1 MNLNKNNILSYW
13 IKRTEKYKDRAVG
26 YKPYEKNKF
35 ISRYINANYK
45 TLDYGCGIG
54 ACSINFNN
62 YLGVD
67 IMKDL
72 VNFAKVKYPDKNF
85 LVLKD
90 LYLPEKLDFDF
101 EQFFT
106 ATVLQH
112 NPDDVV
118 KKIFESVVKLK
129 SKNITFSLYENSES
143 NAKHMKARDSKDYVD
158 LLNEYFDIRGYVFYK
173 HVIFNAEHTLTIIKT

>member
-1 MNLNKNNILSYW
+1 MLKKEQILEYW
-13 IKRTEKYKDRAVG
+13 TKRTNKYKERAVG

-35 ISRYINANYK
+35 IFQYINTACR

-54 ACSINFNN
+54 VAASNFVN

-67 IMKDL
+67 IIEYL
-72 VNFAKVKYPDKNF
+72 IETAKKENPDKNF
-85 LVLKD
+85 LLLSD
-90 LYLPEKLDFDF
+90 LCLSKTLNFDF

-118 KKIFESVVKLK
+118 KEIFKSVTRLK
-129 SKNITFSLYENSES
+129 SKNITFSLYENSQT
-143 NAKHMKARDSKDYVD
+143 NAKHIKARDSKDYVN
-158 LLNEYFDIRGYVFYK
+158 LLKEYFNIQGYTFYK
-173 HVIFNAEHTLTIIKT
+173 HEIFNAEHTLTIVKV